1 MRCGGGHSTVPAVQR
16 ASVRWREAEGGGGRR
31 SEAEEEGV
39 RGHRSRS
46 AQLERRWLVVRVTVD
61 LVDGSHV
68 VGDLAGLEHAGHR
81 LRHPV
86 VQRVSPKEQELRLC
100 LRSTYNAYTMPKR
113 SPKPVSR
120 IARVSVD
127 EWAHG
132 YAGRGR
138 GGAGGGGQRTAPA
151 ALRRMAR
158 HRWVAE
164 QTPSPRGMPP
174 PSLVAS
180 RPWHYVRPRRCSRRP
195 GAPPPTAVA
204 AAAPGCHGDPNPG
217 QHGIPHSKAYHARM
231 SASINHGRGGTPH
244 HTVCGVRHRADSA
257 ANDVR
262 HGRNQAQVKTT
273 IGPFCMEWSST
284 WQ

>member
-31 SEAEEEGV
+31 REAEEEGE

-127 EWAHG
+127 EWAHNC
-132 YAGRGR
+132 AGRGR
-138 GGAGGGGQRTAPA
+138 GGAGGGGQRTAHSAQRRQRCGAWPGTGGWRNRHQVPEA
-151 ALRRMAR
+151 CPPPPLLRQDRGITYGLADVLAGQVHLLRQPLQQRRLVAMVTRIQDSTVYHTAR
-158 HRWVAE
+158 HTTRE
-164 QTPSPRGMPP
+164 CQ
-174 PSLVAS
+174 
-180 RPWHYVRPRRCSRRP
+180 RR
-195 GAPPPTAVA
+195 
-204 AAAPGCHGDPNPG
+204 
-217 QHGIPHSKAYHARM
+217 
-231 SASINHGRGGTPH
+231 
-244 HTVCGVRHRADSA
+244 
-257 ANDVR
+257 
-262 HGRNQAQVKTT
+262 
-273 IGPFCMEWSST
+273 
-284 WQ
+284 